1 MKGFHSGGG
10 LQAQAQ
16 EFDVGFFPIFAF
28 QVLNASV
35 ETLLLRLRNPW
46 GFVEYQGPWSD
57 K

>member
-1 MKGFHSGGG
+1 MKGFNSGGDS
-10 LQAQAQ
+10 QAQD
-16 EFDVGFFPIFAF
+16 FDVVFSPPIFAF

-46 GFVEYQGPWSD
+46 GFVEYRGPWSD